1 MRNIFWFRGG
11 FMSQEFD
18 CNYGEEEFSTIK
30 AGIEAIEAVLAG
42 EDIHA
47 KERLLYC
54 LDWYMD
60 PYYQKNLSEIQE
72 PLIELL
78 QKIAVSDDD
87 IGIVDEAFHLLEAYT
102 EGPYE
107 ILERNMDSIPEEY
120 KPTAL
125 YLINTNNK

>member
-1 MRNIFWFRGG
+1 
-11 FMSQEFD
+11 MSQEFD

-30 AGIEAIEAVLAG
+30 AGIEAIETVLAG
-42 EDIHA
+42 NDIHA

-107 ILERNMDSIPEEY
+107 ILERNMGSIPEEY

>member
-1 MRNIFWFRGG
+1 
-11 FMSQEFD
+11 MSQEFD

-42 EDIHA
+42 NDIHA

-60 PYYQKNLSEIQE
+60 PYYQKDLSEIQE

-78 QKIAVSDDD
+78 QKIAVSDEQKD
-87 IGIVDEAFHLLEAYT
+87 LMKYWK
-102 EGPYE
+102 E
-107 ILERNMDSIPEEY
+107 IWTVYLKSINRRHY
-120 KPTAL
+120 
-125 YLINTNNK
+125 I